1 MNKLKIKRLLLK
13 MNIQLVKAPHK
24 GLDICQDII
33 RFLPEIDIKVIFD
46 VGANVGQSASEYAFW
61 FPNASIYC
69 FEPSKENFSKLR
81 RNIASHNRTV
91 AFQLALGSVSGTGIM
106 ETNNNIGVMSRLTPL
121 KEDPPVSDE
130 DNELTKITTINELC
144 KEQKIDRINYLK
156 IDTEGHDLEVI
167 TGADEL
173 LNEKRI
179 DIIEVEAGMNPM
191 NDWHVSYQSI
201 QEKLAS
207 YGYYPFGFYEQVHE
221 WPTGKRILRRANV
234 AFIPLN

>member
-121 KEDPPVSDE
+121 KEDPPISDE

-156 IDTEGHDLEVI
+156 IDTILR
-167 TGADEL
+167 L
-173 LNEKRI
+173 LQ
-179 DIIEVEAGMNPM
+179 VPM
-191 NDWHVSYQSI
+191 NY
-201 QEKLAS
+201 
-207 YGYYPFGFYEQVHE
+207 
-221 WPTGKRILRRANV
+221 
-234 AFIPLN
+234 